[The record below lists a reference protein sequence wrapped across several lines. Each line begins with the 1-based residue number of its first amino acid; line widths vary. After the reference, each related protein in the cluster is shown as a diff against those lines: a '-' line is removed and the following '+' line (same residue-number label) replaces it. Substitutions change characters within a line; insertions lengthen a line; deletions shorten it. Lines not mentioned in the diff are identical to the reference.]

1 MSVTIIESSTKIVK
15 MGFEE
20 PFCIIG
26 ERINPTGRKRLSLE
40 L

>member
-1 MSVTIIESSTKIVK
+1 MDTVLRSRSQTVTIGATQ
-15 MGFEE
+15 

-26 ERINPTGRKRLSLE
+26 ERINPTGRKKLAEE